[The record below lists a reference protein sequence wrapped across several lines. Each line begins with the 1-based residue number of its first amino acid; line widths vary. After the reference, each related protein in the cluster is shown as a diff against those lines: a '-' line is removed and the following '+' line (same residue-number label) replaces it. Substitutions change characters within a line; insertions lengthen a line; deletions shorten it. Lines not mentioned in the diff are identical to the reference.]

1 MPRFWSKPLSR
12 FCLRLEQV
20 AAAAQIGPRSY
31 LRGLRDRL
39 LGLRRP
45 SLALA
50 VVPAI
55 LWACSGATPSTYQG
69 YVEGEYVHVASS
81 VGGRLE
87 RLLVQRGQTV
97 EAKSPLFQLESE
109 EETAAKRQADEQL
122 KASQAQLADLRQGRR
137 NPELDVTKAQL
148 AQAVAAEQQAAAQ
161 LKRDEA
167 QFAIGGIP
175 RAQLDDSRAN
185 HSIKAARVRELQG
198 QLEVSRLP
206 ARQDQIRAQDAQV
219 AAARAA
225 SNQSG
230 WRLDQKHI
238 AAAQAGLVVD
248 TLYREG
254 EWVPP
259 GSPVVRM
266 LPPQNVKVRF
276 FVPQTAIGALKP
288 GRNVAVR
295 CDGCEA
301 EVPAT
306 VSYISTE
313 PEYTPPVIYSNETR
327 AKLVFMVEARPSV
340 ENAGRLR
347 PGQPVAVTLK

>member
-1 MPRFWSKPLSR
+1 M
-12 FCLRLEQV
+12 
-20 AAAAQIGPRSY
+20 
-31 LRGLRDRL
+31 
-39 LGLRRP
+39 LRRALTLLIV
-45 SLALA
+45 SGILASCSREN
-50 VVPAI
+50 PA
-55 LWACSGATPSTYQG
+55 TYQG
-69 YVEGEYVHVASS
+69 YVEGEYVHVASP

-87 RLLVQRGQTV
+87 RLLVQRGQTI
-97 EAKSPLFQLESE
+97 EAKAPLFQLEAE
-109 EETAAKRQADEQL
+109 DEVAAKRQADEQL
-122 KASQAQLADLRQGRR
+122 KASQAQLADLRVGRR
-137 NPELDVTKAQL
+137 NPELDVAKAQL
-148 AQAVAAEQQAAAQ
+148 AQAIAAEQQAAQQ

-167 QFAIGGIP
+167 QFEVGGIP
-175 RAQLDDSRAN
+175 RAQLEDSRAN
-185 HSIKAARVRELQG
+185 HAIRAARVRELEG

-225 SNQSG
+225 SSQSS
-230 WRLDQKHI
+230 WRLDQKHVS
-238 AAAQAGLVVD
+238 AARGGLVVD

-276 FVPQTAIGALKP
+276 FVPQAVAGGLKP

-301 EVPAT
+301 DVPAT
-306 VSYISTE
+306 VSYIAAE

-347 PGQPVAVTLK
+347 PGQPVAVTLR

>member
-1 MPRFWSKPLSR
+1 MGRH
-12 FCLRLEQV
+12 
-20 AAAAQIGPRSY
+20 G
-31 LRGLRDRL
+31 
-39 LGLRRP
+39 
-45 SLALA
+45 LALLITA
-50 VVPAI
+50 AGI
-55 LWACSGATPSTYQG
+55 LGGCSGDKPTSFQG
-69 YVEGEYVHVASS
+69 YVEGEYVHVASP
-81 VGGRLE
+81 VGGRLD
-87 RLLVQRGQTV
+87 RLLVQRGQTI
-97 EAKSPLFQLESE
+97 EAKAPLFQLESE
-109 EETAAKRQADEQL
+109 EEVAAKRQADAQL

-137 NPELDVTKAQL
+137 NPEVDVAKAQL
-148 AQAVAAEQQAAAQ
+148 AQAIAAEKQAAAQ

-167 QFAIGGIP
+167 QFEIGGIP

-185 HSIKAARVRELQG
+185 HAIKEARVRELQG

-225 SNQSG
+225 SNQSD

-238 AAAQAGLVVD
+238 SATQAGLVVD

-254 EWVPP
+254 EWVQP

-276 FVPQTAIGALKP
+276 FVPQPVIGGLKP
-288 GRNVAVR
+288 GRNVTLR

-306 VSYISTE
+306 VSFIANE
-313 PEYTPPVIYSNETR
+313 PEFTPPVIFSNETR

-340 ENAGRLR
+340 ENAVRLR
-347 PGQPVAVTLK
+347 PGQPVTVTLR

>member
-1 MPRFWSKPLSR
+1 
-12 FCLRLEQV
+12 
-20 AAAAQIGPRSY
+20 
-31 LRGLRDRL
+31 
-39 LGLRRP
+39 LRRRF
-45 SLALA
+45 LALSVA
-50 VVPAI
+50 SAI
-55 LWACSGATPSTYQG
+55 LGGCSGETSSTYQG
-69 YVEGEYVHVASS
+69 YVEGEYVHVASP

-97 EAKSPLFQLESE
+97 EAKARLFELEADQ
-109 EETAAKRQADEQL
+109 ETAAKRQADEQL
-122 KASQAQLADLRQGRR
+122 KASQAQLADLRVGRR
-137 NPELDVTKAQL
+137 NPELDVAKAQL
-148 AQAVAAEQQAAAQ
+148 AQATAAEQQAAAQ

-167 QFAIGGIP
+167 QFEIGGIP

-185 HSIKAARVRELQG
+185 HAIKAARVRELQG
-198 QLEVSRLP
+198 QLDVSRLP
-206 ARQDQIRAQDAQV
+206 ARADQIRAQDAQV

-225 SNQSG
+225 SSLSE
-230 WRLDQKHI
+230 WRLDQKHVS
-238 AAAQAGLVVD
+238 ATQGGLVVD

-254 EWVPP
+254 EWVPA

-266 LPPQNVKVRF
+266 LPPKNVKVRF
-276 FVPQTAIGALKP
+276 FVPQAVAGGLKP
-288 GRNVAVR
+288 GRNVNVR

-306 VSYISTE
+306 VSYIATE

-347 PGQPVAVTLK
+347 PGQPVAVTLR

>member
-1 MPRFWSKPLSR
+1 MRRHALT
-12 FCLRLEQV
+12 
-20 AAAAQIGPRSY
+20 
-31 LRGLRDRL
+31 L
-39 LGLRRP
+39 LIASG
-45 SLALA
+45 
-50 VVPAI
+50 I
-55 LWACSGATPSTYQG
+55 LGACSEDRPSTYQG

-97 EAKSPLFQLESE
+97 EAKAPLFQLESE

-137 NPELDVTKAQL
+137 NPELDVAKAQL
-148 AQAVAAEQQAAAQ
+148 AQAIAAEQQSAQQ

-167 QFAIGGIP
+167 QFEVGGIP
-175 RAQLDDSRAN
+175 RAQLEDSRAN
-185 HSIKAARVRELQG
+185 HAIKAARVRELQS
-198 QLEVSRLP
+198 QLDVSRLP

-219 AAARAA
+219 QAARAA

-238 AAAQAGLVVD
+238 SAAQGGLIVD

-266 LPPQNVKVRF
+266 LPPQNVKLRF
-276 FVPQTAIGALKP
+276 FVPQVVIGGLKP
-288 GRNVAVR
+288 GRNVTVR
-295 CDGCEA
+295 CDGCGDD
-301 EVPAT
+301 VPAT
-306 VSYISTE
+306 ISYISAE

-327 AKLVFMVEARPSV
+327 AKLVFMVEARPSA

-347 PGQPVAVTLK
+347 PGQPVSVTLK